1 MIKLDAIINDKRLLA
16 SIQKGVDTFN
26 RSKAGKSKLN
36 LKINEKGFRQPLGR
50 ITGDLD
56 KFEGALAASN
66 ARVIAFGASTAV
78 IGGISQA
85 FKVLATTTILVQ
97 KQFADINRILQ
108 ISNKEFSRFSDELF
122 GIGKKT
128 ATAFEDV
135 AKAALE
141 FGRQGLKTEEV
152 LKRTADA
159 LTLVRLTGVNAEKAV
174 SSLTATVNAF
184 QKSAL
189 TTTSAINKFV
199 AVETQFAVSA
209 RDLME
214 ALGRVGSSAVDAKVG
229 FDELNATVA
238 AVQQQTGRGGAV
250 IGNAMKTIFTR
261 LQRQDTLKAL
271 ESYNIAVRDIEGNT
285 LPAMRI
291 LKSFA
296 STYETLEDSSKAY
309 LREQVAGVFQANILS
324 ALVKDLNS
332 DYQVYNRALEVSV
345 GATDQADMANQRL
358 NRTLSALLSQ
368 TGTELTRLQENVGK
382 ITFEPIARAILGP
395 FKSLTEGINNLLDGE
410 GIGSEF
416 ANGFLKG
423 LRNIIAG
430 PGIVAAVS
438 VIGITVFKTL
448 SYITKALPTLV
459 GITSETQKRAKLEAT
474 ISAMLST
481 DVGLTQKI
489 AAAEG
494 NAAVQA
500 GILVGAAQKAET
512 AFAAQAITTAAIAR
526 NLAAAGMT
534 TNKMGAI
541 VPRGRGA
548 FGRGASGFIPGVTGE
563 MHDIRRGIGGVSS
576 SARPVHIPNFAF
588 GGGRQGSMVANTG
601 EHIVPN
607 FRGGGS
613 AIFNP
618 AMVQAN
624 GGLPQGAKKITAAQ
638 GYVPNFAMT
647 TPAQYLQQS
656 GSTITGLMRG
666 VKGGTISAHDI
677 QKTNVGSKYG
687 KTGAERVNKMTSKA
701 ALARDKAKA
710 KGGIFLRAS
719 GPKSLG
725 IGAIVGI
732 QNRANMQ
739 QTSTT
744 LGKMIIGEKAKSI
757 KSPRL
762 IQFAKQNPTMPISLS
777 AIPVK
782 GLNRLSKGGDKKAL
796 EKDFSE
802 VLNKNMVPALAKYA
816 KSMFGSMM
824 KDDGKAF
831 TEGLSQTRGNVFST
845 SAEGAIFEA
854 ALKVASGQASK
865 FKGDEGARFDFEETG
880 RMDSRLR
887 RFAFKGKHVTR
898 ADAKRQDSSPNIASL
913 IPKAFGDALTA
924 PKIEAHLQ
932 SRGLLAP
939 PRAKGKRRASGG
951 YVPNFVGRGVP
962 VDLTPFMTKAML
974 SKKEMGSAGL
984 LGKGAKVGKSMIDK
998 LQKARYTLL
1007 AKLGQNKI
1015 AQALNWLAR
1024 HFVTGAAAGLPLAA
1038 FVPRAMAEFGVPA
1051 VKSAVKIMGNIR
1063 SGKSALHGINLKTP
1077 MGETAQRGL
1086 PTFASGYIPNFG
1098 GGGGGT
1104 GGGLGAAI
1112 GREKA
1117 AGVPSAAIRINTSPR
1132 FQSPRN
1138 PAGLAVTNEID
1149 EPRGLKDVPNFAPA
1163 WNAGLDMKSFRKSG
1177 LPFNRAGADKWRA
1190 KQLKG
1195 PGGGMGGMGGMAL
1208 MMGAPMIGGMAEQA
1222 IGGRGGSLTGGFL
1235 TGLGT
1240 GAGIGS
1246 MIAPGPG
1253 TAIGAAVGGIG
1264 GLATAAIM
1272 SAQSLESMSKEMQ
1285 EFESTVA
1292 KTGTAGES
1300 YVQAMKDISLATNE
1314 KDLASATKDAKA
1326 ALDALAG
1333 TNLEQDFLEAGT
1345 NVGEMTKKLEAFA
1358 TAVSSERK
1366 VRRAAVAAESVKTGK
1381 GQFFDNKEVKWS
1393 QWVQTDLG
1401 TEGSLGELKD
1411 FTKRMDVFDPKK
1423 FASANK
1429 DFLKL
1434 LLGGLD
1440 EEGVKK
1446 LQDKMT
1452 VQLRSPFTK
1461 ESTMLKDFQELG
1473 GEGIKHLTGAELEAF
1488 ETFITALDN
1497 MSFDLSVGNTTR
1509 GTKGIIGSLQE
1520 LRKHAFAE
1528 SGKTSIIDN
1537 AKKIQ
1542 TEFLQTMSGFMNPYL
1557 KMIEDISSLTTE
1569 IDINIA
1575 ERAAILGGRLSL
1587 LSGALSPTEA
1597 AGMRRSAGETVIEQK
1612 RSTVA
1617 AKFNQ
1622 TNLGKI
1628 RGAME
1633 TRIGKGAEGFV
1644 ALAEVLNTFLSGD
1657 VSTGLDMLEA
1667 KAGQR
1672 TGGKVEYAQIQK
1684 VASELRIA
1692 WDKASAVVDKEERLN
1707 RIKFEIERIKARNI
1721 ERERDAILQQKK
1733 IQSGS
1738 DLRMAQ
1744 LRTGA
1749 DVAAATLQ
1757 FQLANSR
1764 TFQGMT
1770 GVEKIDRQSQLEG
1783 AIRAINQGV
1792 ARQQI
1797 EEKAKSDALDLKM
1810 RDDLLTETRK
1820 DVEEKVKLISAIK
1833 IETNITEQMITQQ
1846 KKLVEALKINTQTLI
1861 DEGLRSRDIDP
1872 EQAKRDAVAAAASK
1886 ASRLTKHGAASWPQ
1900 IKGNGGLSLGF
1911 TLDPVAGI
1919 AGGATTKVIPGTGG
1933 TKKGGLTSFMGL
1945 PLGTGSGQ
1953 KGGKAESPTIVL
1965 KEIEDARRVLVSLSK
1980 SENNSIK
1987 EAAKGLLIQ
1996 LNSVEDINKEH
2007 ERGQKILAETL
2018 DLLKKQQAILDTK
2031 FSAGWATGMAQVREE
2046 GETIFNLLGEQLPV
2060 QLRNGLVSA
2069 MEAGLDGAQSIGD
2082 AMRAMAVDVL
2092 KMIRGA
2098 FLQRIATN
2106 IVGSIPG
2113 GGKKEPTFRGG
2124 GLIYAQ
2130 GGLSVPGSGTG
2141 DKIPI
2146 MAEPNEYVLN
2156 RNAVAAMGGSA
2167 ALDKI
2172 NFGAAPRFGGRMAL
2186 NEDPLSSRMSGLY
2199 YATGSPELDEL
2210 IGAMRA
2216 KEEERKA
2223 KKAEKRA
2230 LWTSF
2235 ATMLAS
2241 AAVFKGMDVASEK
2254 GWFKGDKAWTG
2265 PRDFSTK
2272 GPIGFDAPASPK
2284 KQYGGV
2290 VRRYGLGSGYQ
2301 AGGAVRGLSAPSSN
2315 TNNIN
2320 INISTGS
2327 NNETEEDG
2335 SPQQG
2340 GQNINADN
2348 GSSSKEFAKRISD
2361 AVKRVIAEE
2370 QRLGGSL
2377 SPGGRRR

>member
-26 RSKAGKSKLN
+26 RSKAGKSKLD

-56 KFEGALAASN
+56 KFESALAASN

-78 IGGISQA
+78 IGGISKA
-85 FKVLATTTILVQ
+85 FKELAATTINVQ
-97 KQFADINRILQ
+97 KQFADINRILG
-108 ISNKEFSRFSDELF
+108 ISNKEFSRFADELF

-174 SSLTATVNAF
+174 TSLTATVNAF

-189 TTTSAINKFV
+189 TTTSAVNKFV
-199 AVETQFAVSA
+199 AVETKFAVSA

-296 STYETLEDSSKAY
+296 GTYQTLEDSSKAY

-345 GATDQADMANQRL
+345 GATGQADMANQRL
-358 NRTLSALLSQ
+358 NRTLSALISQ

-395 FKSLTEGINNLLDGE
+395 FKALTEGINNLLDGE
-410 GIGSEF
+410 GVGSGF

-430 PGIVAAVS
+430 PGMVAAIS

-448 SYITKALPTLV
+448 SYITKALPTLI
-459 GITSETQKRAKLEAT
+459 GITNETQKRAKLEAT
-474 ISAMLST
+474 INAMLST
-481 DVGLTQKI
+481 DAGLVKKI
-489 AAAEG
+489 AMAEG
-494 NAAVQA
+494 DAAVQA
-500 GILVGAAQKAET
+500 GILLGAAQKAET
-512 AFAAQAITTAAIAR
+512 AFAAQAVTTAAIAR

-541 VPRGRGA
+541 VPKGRGA
-548 FGRGASGFIPGVTGE
+548 FGRGASGYIPGVAGE
-563 MHDIRRGIGGVSS
+563 MHDIRRGTGGVSS

-624 GGLPQGAKKITAAQ
+624 GGLPQGAKKITAAG

-656 GSTITGLMRG
+656 GSTMTGLMRG
-666 VKGGTISAHDI
+666 IRGGTISAHDI
-677 QKTNVGSKYG
+677 QKTNVASKHG
-687 KTGAERVNKMTSKA
+687 KTGAERVNKMTTKA
-701 ALARDKAKA
+701 ALARDKANA
-710 KGGIFLRAS
+710 KGGILLKAS

-725 IGAIVGI
+725 VGAIVGI
-732 QNRANMQ
+732 QNRGNMQ

-744 LGKMIIGEKAKSI
+744 LGKMIAGEKAKGI

-762 IQFAKQNPTMPISLS
+762 AQFAKQNPTMPINLS
-777 AIPVK
+777 SIPVK
-782 GLNRLSKGGDKKAL
+782 GLNKLSKGGDKEAL

-802 VLNKNMVPALAKYA
+802 TLNQNMVPALGEYA
-816 KSMFGSMM
+816 KTMFGSML
-824 KDDGKAF
+824 KNDGKAF
-831 TEGLSQTRGNVFST
+831 LEGLTQKRGQVFST
-845 SAEGAIFEA
+845 SAEGAILES

-865 FKGDEGARFDFEETG
+865 FDSDEGARFDFEETG
-880 RMDSRLR
+880 KMDSRLR
-887 RFAFKGKHVTR
+887 KFAFKGQHVTR
-898 ADAKRQDSSPNIASL
+898 ADAKRQDSAPNIASL
-913 IPKAFGDALTA
+913 IPKAFGDPLTA

-932 SRGLLAP
+932 SKGLLAAP
-939 PRAKGKRRASGG
+939 SKGKGRR
-951 YVPNFVGRGVP
+951 
-962 VDLTPFMTKAML
+962 
-974 SKKEMGSAGL
+974 
-984 LGKGAKVGKSMIDK
+984 GAK
-998 LQKARYTLL
+998 
-1007 AKLGQNKI
+1007 
-1015 AQALNWLAR
+1015 
-1024 HFVTGAAAGLPLAA
+1024 
-1038 FVPRAMAEFGVPA
+1038 
-1051 VKSAVKIMGNIR
+1051 
-1063 SGKSALHGINLKTP
+1063 
-1077 MGETAQRGL
+1077 
-1086 PTFASGYIPNFG
+1086 GYIPNFA
-1098 GGGGGT
+1098 

-1138 PAGLAVTNEID
+1138 PAGLAVTNKID
-1149 EPRGLKDVPNFAPA
+1149 EPRGLKDVPNFAVSPFKGVSTKA
-1163 WNAGLDMKSFRKSG
+1163 MADLGFPRTKAGV
-1177 LPFNRAGADKWRA
+1177 ADYKKHLA
-1190 KQLKG
+1190 KG
-1195 PGGGMGGMGGMAL
+1195 PGSGMGGMAL

-1222 IGGRGGSLTGGFL
+1222 IGGRGGSLAGGAL

-1246 MIAPGPG
+1246 MIAPGIG

-1272 SAQSLESMSKEMQ
+1272 SAQSLDGLSKEMQ

-1314 KDLASATKDAKA
+1314 KDLTSATKDAKA

-1333 TNLEQDFLEAGT
+1333 TDLEKDFLEAGT
-1345 NVGEMTKKLEAFA
+1345 NVGQMTKKLEAFA

-1366 VRRAAVAAESVKTGK
+1366 VRMAAVSAESVKTGK
-1381 GQFFDNKEVKWS
+1381 GKFFENKEVKWR
-1393 QWVQTDLG
+1393 QMVNTDLG
-1401 TEGSLGELKD
+1401 TEGSLSELKD
-1411 FTKRMDVFDPKK
+1411 FTKRMDVFDPQK

-1440 EEGVKK
+1440 EEEVKK

-1452 VQLRSPFTK
+1452 VQLKTGYSPTL

-1473 GEGIKHLTGAELEAF
+1473 GEGIKNLTGAELEAF
-1488 ETFITALDN
+1488 KKFITALDN
-1497 MSFDLSVGNTTR
+1497 MSTDLSVGNTTR
-1509 GTKGIIGSLQE
+1509 GTKGIIQSLQE
-1520 LRKHAFAE
+1520 LQKHAFAE
-1528 SGKTSIIDN
+1528 SGKTTIIDN

-1542 TEFLQTMSGFMNPYL
+1542 TEFLQTMSGFMDPYL
-1557 KMIEDISSLTTE
+1557 KMIEDISVLTTE
-1569 IDINIA
+1569 IDTNIA

-1612 RSTVA
+1612 RSTAA
-1617 AKFNQ
+1617 AKFNAA
-1622 TNLGKI
+1622 NLPKI
-1628 RGAME
+1628 RGAVD
-1633 TRIGKGAEGFV
+1633 TRINKGAEGFV
-1644 ALAEVLNTFLSGD
+1644 ELSEVLNTFMSGD
-1657 VSTGLDMLEA
+1657 IDTGLEMLEG
-1667 KAGQR
+1667 KAGKKA
-1672 TGGKVEYAQIQK
+1672 GGKVEHPQIQK
-1684 VASELRIA
+1684 VASELRIT

-1707 RIKFEIERIKARNI
+1707 RIKFKIEEIKARNI
-1721 ERERDAILQQKK
+1721 ERERDVILQQKK
-1733 IQSGS
+1733 IQGGS

-1749 DVAAATLQ
+1749 DVATSGLQ

-1810 RDDLLTETRK
+1810 REDLLNETKK
-1820 DVEEKVKLISAIK
+1820 DVERKIELISAIK
-1833 IETNITEQMITQQ
+1833 IETSITQQMITQQ
-1846 KKLVEALKINTQTLI
+1846 QKLVKALETNTKTLK
-1861 DEGLRSRDIDP
+1861 DEGQNSLWVSQGKDP
-1872 EQAKRDAVAAAASK
+1872 NQMRKDAAALDK
-1886 ASRLTKHGAASWPQ
+1886 
-1900 IKGNGGLSLGF
+1900 IKWGTSNYRGPVGPVGIG
-1911 TLDPVAGI
+1911 LDPVTETTT
-1919 AGGATTKVIPGTGG
+1919 GGARATVMPGTGG
-1933 TKKGGLTSFMGL
+1933 AKKGGTRNFMGL
-1945 PLGTGSGQ
+1945 DVNFGAGGGQ
-1953 KGGKAESPTIVL
+1953 KGGKAENKTIVL
-1965 KEIEDARRVLVSLSK
+1965 QEIKDARTELENLEKSK
-1980 SENNSIK
+1980 HASIR
-1987 EAAKGLLIQ
+1987 EAAAGLLIQ
-1996 LNSVEDINKEH
+1996 FDIAKKQNKEE
-2007 ERGQKILAETL
+2007 ERRQELLSKTL
-2018 DLLKKQQAILDTK
+2018 DILKKEQAILDTK
-2031 FSAGWATGMAQVREE
+2031 FSAGWASGMGQVREE

-2060 QLRNGLVSA
+2060 KLRDGLVSA

-2098 FLQRIATN
+2098 FLQNIATN
-2106 IVGSIPG
+2106 IVGTMPGGKKTG
-2113 GGKKEPTFRGG
+2113 GGKKGLQSGG
-2124 GLIYAQ
+2124 FIHAQ
-2130 GGLSVPGSGTG
+2130 GGLSVPGSGSG

-2156 RNAVAAMGGSA
+2156 RNAVAAMGGPA

-2199 YATGSPELDEL
+2199 HATGSPELDEL
-2210 IGAMRA
+2210 IGQMRA
-2216 KEEERKA
+2216 KEEERQA

-2241 AAVFKGMDVASEK
+2241 AAVFKGMDAGKEKFGKWKQRRASEHIY
-2254 GWFKGDKAWTG
+2254 G
-2265 PRDFSTK
+2265 PG
-2272 GPIGFDAPASPK
+2272 GPGSAAGPPIPK
-2284 KQYGGV
+2284 PKHQMGGA
-2290 VRRYGLGSGYQ
+2290 VRRYGLGNGYQ
-2301 AGGAVRGLSAPSSN
+2301 TGGAVRGLSAPSSS

-2320 INISTGS
+2320 INVSTGS
-2327 NNETEEDG
+2327 NNETGGDAG
-2335 SPQQG
+2335 PQQG
-2340 GQNINADN
+2340 GQDIGTDN
-2348 GSSSKEFAKRISD
+2348 GSSSKEFAKKVSD

-2370 QRLGGSL
+2370 QRMGGSL
-2377 SPGGRRR
+2377 SPGSRRR